1 MDPIGFVRR
10 LTGADP
16 TNSPRGPSPE
26 LQAFAQEKLQLS
38 DAIKPGV
45 DAGLKSGAIKSE
57 VSVYTTGTQTGTRVA
72 LEVGGKKFPTIDV
85 GVVPGTIKQITEA
98 GKSEA
103 TARALAM
110 LDKGPKTA
118 PEIARFTEVP
128 RARLAVAGVRP
139 TVGGGLRALSPITMV
154 TGAVADYVEAGRF
167 AKDPAIVKEYVQALK
182 DGRGVPMMA
191 KMNPELDAAIR
202 AELQRQNMLGS

>member
-1 MDPIGFVRR
+1 MDPIAFVRR

-16 TNSPRGPSPE
+16 TNSPRE
-26 LQAFAQEKLQLS
+26 LQAFAKDKLQLS
-38 DAIKPGV
+38 DAIKPSV

-72 LEVGGKKFPTIDV
+72 LEVGGKKFPTVDV
-85 GVVPGTIKQITEA
+85 GVVPGTIKQITDA

-128 RARLAVAGVRP
+128 RAKLAVSGVRP

-154 TGAVADYVEAGRF
+154 SGAVADYVEAGRF

-182 DGRGVPMMA
+182 DGRGVPLMA

-202 AELQRQNMLGS
+202 AELQRQNMLDS